1 MNDRIAIISVAIL
14 SLLGIAFA
22 PWAAIARQT
31 GAKNAVLLLPNRY
44 IDFTARTEL
53 IPIQGLNIVLIVT
66 VIALLALAFSSLI
79 KSKQRYIL
87 WFISGLVLLF
97 VNSWG
102 LSNMQTSIR
111 QIRLE
116 LVQNKITKALENPKA
131 SINVEELKTVLA
143 NTQSTTIKTT
153 ILRSRYA
160 GFTIKRLPYEKSG
173 MGLAAFLIYISSFLA
188 IFLSF
193 QYFNKS
199 KKIIENILRTIAV
212 PLSSILLSLLAAA
225 VVILLLQDTPTSS
238 KFVFNG
244 WQDYL
249 AGRLETLWYA
259 YYTLFANS
267 LSSVGGIAESLKFS
281 TPLIFTGLAVALG
294 FQAGLFNIGAP
305 GQMVLGAIFA
315 MLAGLYLPGP
325 RFIVL
330 PMAVIAAA
338 LGGAFWGAIPGWLKA
353 KFGANEVINTILMNY
368 IASALLLFMLSS
380 ALTFSPSALR
390 IIYFLAVLAI
400 LAIILNTI
408 PASSKLMSKS
418 ARLSLA
424 VFAVVALVGVFVFG
438 SPRPNDASVVFDM
451 PFKAPGS
458 EPKSYEIQETAQLGQ
473 LADFLPA
480 SAATSGSEKIL
491 DVNYALIL
499 AIASFI
505 LALVILARRRLKL
518 WQKLLASLVLAVIIY
533 GFMALLGFSAIETII
548 PATNLNLAFIIAIV
562 AAIIV
567 QYFLWHTKWG
577 YELRA
582 VGPSPKAAEYG
593 GASIAKNTILAM
605 TLSGMLAGLTATHY
619 VLGGA
624 LEEFALRQS
633 LPTGDGFDGIAVAL
647 LGGNTPLGV
656 VLSAFLFG
664 ILKNGGIALNVT
676 YRGLTRDVVSMILAL
691 VVLFIAAKGFLPDSI
706 INPINRFKD
715 LKDEDEPKTNLETK

>member
-1 MNDRIAIISVAIL
+1 MNDRIAVASVAIL

-31 GAKNAVLLLPNRY
+31 GAKNAVILLPNRY

-66 VIALLALAFSSLI
+66 AIALLALTFSTLI

-87 WFISGLVLLF
+87 WFVSGLVLVF
-97 VNSWG
+97 VTSWG
-102 LSNMQTSIR
+102 LSNLQQSIR
-111 QIRLE
+111 TARLG
-116 LVQNKITKALENPKA
+116 LVQAKIEKALENPKS
-131 SINVEELKTVLA
+131 SIKIEDLKTVLTNLD
-143 NTQSTTIKTT
+143 NTPVKTT

-173 MGLAAFLIYISSFLA
+173 LGLAAFLALVSGFLA

-193 QYFNKS
+193 QYFDRG
-199 KKIIENILRTIAV
+199 KKIVENILRTIAV
-212 PLSSILLSLLAAA
+212 PASSILLSLLAAA
-225 VVILLLQDTPTSS
+225 VVILLLQATPTSS
-238 KFVFNG
+238 KYVFSG

-267 LSSVGGIAESLKFS
+267 LSSVGGITESLKFS

-294 FQAGLFNIGAP
+294 FHAGLFNIGAP

-325 RFIVL
+325 RFVVL
-330 PMAVIAAA
+330 PLAILAAA
-338 LGGAFWGAIPGWLKA
+338 LGGGLWGAIPGWLKA
-353 KFGANEVINTILMNY
+353 RFGANEVINTILMNY

-380 ALTFSPSALR
+380 ALTFAPSALR
-390 IIYFLAVLAI
+390 IIYFLGVLTVLAV
-400 LAIILNTI
+400 ILNSI
-408 PASSKLMSKS
+408 PATAKLMAKS

-424 VFAVVALVGVFVFG
+424 VFAVVALVGIFG
-438 SPRPNDASVVFDM
+438 FGYPRPNDTSIVFDM

-458 EPKSYEIQETAQLGQ
+458 EPKSYDIQETAKLSQ
-473 LADFLPA
+473 LADLLPA

-491 DVNYALIL
+491 DINYALIIALAALVLAFVIINRRRLSLWLKLIASL
-499 AIASFI
+499 AIAAIVYGLMAI
-505 LALVILARRRLKL
+505 LGY
-518 WQKLLASLVLAVIIY
+518 SAV
-533 GFMALLGFSAIETII
+533 ETIV
-548 PATNLNLAFIIAIV
+548 PTTNLNLAFILAIV
-562 AAIIV
+562 SAVFV
-567 QYFLWHTKWG
+567 QYFLWNTKWG

-605 TLSGMLAGLTATHY
+605 TISGMLAGLTATHY

-624 LEEFALRQS
+624 LEEFALKQT

-647 LGGNTPLGV
+647 LGGNSPLGV

-706 INPINRFKD
+706 VNPINRFKD
-715 LKDEDEPKTNLETK
+715 LKDDDEAQTNLETK

>member
-1 MNDRIAIISVAIL
+1 MNDRIAIVSVAIL

-44 IDFTARTEL
+44 IDFTARTPAL
-53 IPIQGLNIVLIVT
+53 SIAGLNIVFILSIV
-66 VIALLALAFSSLI
+66 ALLALLLSALI
-79 KSKQRYIL
+79 KSRQRYII
-87 WFISGLVLLF
+87 WFISGMVLLF
-97 VNSWG
+97 VTSWG
-102 LSNMQTSIR
+102 LANMKHSVR
-111 QIRLE
+111 VARVE
-116 LVQNKITKALENPKA
+116 LIKAKIEKALEKPKK
-131 SINVEELKTVLA
+131 SIKVEELKKVLA
-143 NTQSTTIKTT
+143 NIDNTPVSTS

-173 MGLAAFLIYISSFLA
+173 IGLAAFLAYVSALLA

-193 QYFNKS
+193 QYFKKG
-199 KKIIENILRTIAV
+199 KKIIENIMRTIAV

-225 VVILLLQDTPTSS
+225 VVILLLQATPTS
-238 KFVFNG
+238 KKYVFQG

-330 PMAVIAAA
+330 PLAVLAAA

-380 ALTFSPSALR
+380 GLTFAPAAIR
-390 IIYFLAVLAI
+390 IIYFLAALAV

-408 PASSKLMSKS
+408 PFTAKLLAKS
-418 ARLSLA
+418 ARISLA
-424 VFAVVALVGVFVFG
+424 VFAVVALVGIFG
-438 SPRPNDASVVFDM
+438 FGYSNKVEEPIVFDM

-458 EPKSYEIQETAQLGQ
+458 EPKSYEIQKSTRLGR

-480 SAATSGSEKIL
+480 SADTSGSEKIL
-491 DVNYALIL
+491 NINYALFL
-499 AIASFI
+499 AIVVFI
-505 LALVILARRRLKL
+505 IALLALAKRQLKL
-518 WQKLLASLVLAVIIY
+518 WQKLLSALLTAIVAY
-533 GFMALLGFSAIETII
+533 GILALLGLTAVETVI
-548 PATNLNLAFIIAIV
+548 PATNLNFAFILAIV
-562 AAIIV
+562 AAIFV

-605 TLSGMLAGLTATHY
+605 TLSGMLAGLTAAHY

-624 LEEFALRQS
+624 LEEFALRQT

-664 ILKNGGIALNVT
+664 VLKNGGIALNVT
-676 YRGLTRDVVSMILAL
+676 YRSLTRDVVSMILAL

-706 INPINRFKD
+706 VNPINRFKD
-715 LKDEDEPKTNLETK
+715 LKDEDDSQTNLETK